1 MAQDRH
7 RLMRVYLAGPDVFL
21 PNPHARA
28 AALKTICSRH
38 GLTGISPLDD
48 LNDEPPAWTDL
59 HEPFRIARRNEAHIA
74 SCAALI
80 ANLTPFRG
88 PSADAGTVFELGFM
102 RALNRPVYG
111 WTNVATAFAT
121 RTRSLLGVEGET
133 DADGLLI
140 EDFTPLADNLMIDA
154 AIAASGG
161 ILIRHPSCPPTERWT
176 SLDAFDM
183 CLAELARKSGISRHQ
198 PTEDTTDD

>member
-1 MAQDRH
+1 MSSCHTR
-7 RLMRVYLAGPDVFL
+7 
-21 PNPHARA
+21 
-28 AALKTICSRH
+28 T
-38 GLTGISPLDD
+38 PLDEFTP
-48 LNDEPPAWTDL
+48 EPEDWNTL
-59 HEPFRIARRNEAHIA
+59 HEPFRIARRNEAHIT
-74 SCAALI
+74 SCAALV

-102 RALNRPVYG
+102 RALKRPVYG

-121 RTRSLLGVEGET
+121 RTRNLLGVEGET

-154 AIAASGG
+154 AIAGSGG
-161 ILIRHPSCPPTERWT
+161 SLIRHPGCPPAERWT

-183 CLAELARKSGISRHQ
+183 CIAELARKSGIARHP
-198 PTEDTTDD
+198 PTDDTTDD